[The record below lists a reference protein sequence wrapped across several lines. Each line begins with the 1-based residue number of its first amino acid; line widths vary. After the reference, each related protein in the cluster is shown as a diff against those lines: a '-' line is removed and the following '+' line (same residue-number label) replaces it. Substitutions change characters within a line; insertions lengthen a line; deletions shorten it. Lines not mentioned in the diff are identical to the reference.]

1 MCCNSFPEFQF
12 QKHGVSDTVDQLLSK
27 NPAGLTEDGIQLVKA
42 RVLDTAQ
49 GFFETTFT
57 SNQYATSQLLSSFYI
72 AWWMLSVTLLI
83 FSTSELKHL
92 NVLSWS
98 QSVTCPSLVKFVN
111 GSLEISSLWQAFLS
125 WYARA
130 ITILSMQLVY
140 RQLKWWSNP
149 SLQHCSGDCAPFT
162 GDKHYQI
169 ELRKYMSR
177 YYILRPPFLYPVKGQ
192 LLLRF
197 AWRLCH
203 WCSIDIENL
212 FCNLSHG

>member
-1 MCCNSFPEFQF
+1 MLVLYAASPPKSWSAHTSNLFNLLLAASYIPISCCNSFPEFQF
-12 QKHGVSDTVDQLLSK
+12 QKHDVSDTVDQLLSK
-27 NPAGLTEDGIQLVKA
+27 NPAGLTEDAIQLVKA

-140 RQLKWWSNP
+140 RQLK
-149 SLQHCSGDCAPFT
+149 
-162 GDKHYQI
+162 
-169 ELRKYMSR
+169 
-177 YYILRPPFLYPVKGQ
+177 
-192 LLLRF
+192 
-197 AWRLCH
+197 
-203 WCSIDIENL
+203 
-212 FCNLSHG
+212 

>member
-1 MCCNSFPEFQF
+1 MKDEFEPLEKVKGRNCLFCQFITGCYIKSFVDVDYWLLHPHIMCCNSFPEFQF

-98 QSVTCPSLVKFVN
+98 QSVTCPSLVKFVI
-111 GSLEISSLWQAFLS
+111 GSQEISSLWQAFLS
-125 WYARA
+125 WYGMLVPL
-130 ITILSMQLVY
+130 LS
-140 RQLKWWSNP
+140 
-149 SLQHCSGDCAPFT
+149 
-162 GDKHYQI
+162 
-169 ELRKYMSR
+169 
-177 YYILRPPFLYPVKGQ
+177 
-192 LLLRF
+192 
-197 AWRLCH
+197 
-203 WCSIDIENL
+203 
-212 FCNLSHG
+212 